1 MPFFDKFPQISYDIN
16 RNGYTNYETIT
27 DITLRI
33 GILKSVLSNISSYYK
48 YYITDMDTPEIL
60 AHKVYKN
67 SEAYWIILYV
77 NDIVDPQYDWPLKS
91 KELTKHLIDKYGSIE
106 YAKTNYHHYE
116 KVIRREVA
124 GVVTTDIVFINATS
138 LTENDIAGQDT
149 YDNLAND
156 IEFQTYTVAGKT
168 VVETIENN
176 RVTFYDW
183 EHERNEAK
191 REIKIIKPEYYLNIM
206 SEFDNL
212 TGVAAAPFMRTL

>member
-1 MPFFDKFPQISYDIN
+1 
-16 RNGYTNYETIT
+16 
-27 DITLRI
+27 
-33 GILKSVLSNISSYYK
+33 
-48 YYITDMDTPEIL
+48 
-60 AHKVYKN
+60 
-67 SEAYWIILYV
+67 
-77 NDIVDPQYDWPLKS
+77 
-91 KELTKHLIDKYGSIE
+91 
-106 YAKTNYHHYE
+106 
-116 KVIRREVA
+116 
-124 GVVTTDIVFINATS
+124 